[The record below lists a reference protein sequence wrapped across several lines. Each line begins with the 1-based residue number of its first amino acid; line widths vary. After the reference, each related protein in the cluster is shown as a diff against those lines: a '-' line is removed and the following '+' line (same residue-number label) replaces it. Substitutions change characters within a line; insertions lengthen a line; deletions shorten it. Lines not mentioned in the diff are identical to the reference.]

1 MTWLLFTFC
10 CGATSYCGGAAGAT
24 SFARAMRASCSAQK
38 KLKVVGVIGGARAAS
53 KRAPRATGTR
63 SAADLDV
70 VSASDGT
77 DGGVSAH
84 NDIDVSSA
92 SASLGGVL
100 EEEEQ
105 QDGQA
110 AGGAPLRGRHA
121 SL

>member
-1 MTWLLFTFC
+1 
-10 CGATSYCGGAAGAT
+10 
-24 SFARAMRASCSAQK
+24 
-38 KLKVVGVIGGARAAS
+38 
-53 KRAPRATGTR
+53 
-63 SAADLDV
+63 LDV